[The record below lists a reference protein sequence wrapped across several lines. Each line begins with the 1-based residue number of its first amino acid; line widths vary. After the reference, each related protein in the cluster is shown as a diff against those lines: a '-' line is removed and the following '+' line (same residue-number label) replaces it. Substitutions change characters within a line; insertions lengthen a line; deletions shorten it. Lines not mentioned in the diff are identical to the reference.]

1 MGLAVW
7 LQAGPFPHLLGLKRG
22 VGNIPLPGGREAME
36 AKTGEDA
43 VRLEST
49 KPVEDQDV
57 MIKDIPVAGHLRFDR
72 VELAGSL
79 GDLGTL
85 LPIVVGMILINKLS
99 PTTVFLAFGLFYL
112 MTGFYFRLPIPVQPL
127 KAVGAI
133 AIAYPN
139 QITESVIGASGVLFG
154 FILLVLSLSGTLDRV
169 AKLFTQPVVRGIQLA
184 LGLIFLKKGIELITT
199 QNVFLSGVNGNFSEY
214 QINLGIGVLVFVIVL
229 LLLDN
234 KKIPAALA
242 ALGFGIIAGLLLGGL
257 QNQPIRIGP
266 TPVHLISPSVH
277 DFWTAFIM
285 LILPQIPLTIGN
297 ACVGTADM
305 CNSVFPDNPLLSK
318 TTAGKFALTMGIA
331 NFPAGFFGAVPM
343 CTGTGGLAAH
353 YRFGARTGGA
363 PIMIG
368 AIFVVLA
375 LVLGELGF
383 TILTL
388 IPNSV
393 LGVLLIF
400 AGLELCPLVRS
411 LKTNEEFFVALLI
424 AGIALAVPNMA
435 WAFGIGIL
443 VDLFI
448 RYMGTKI

>member
-1 MGLAVW
+1 
-7 LQAGPFPHLLGLKRG
+7 
-22 VGNIPLPGGREAME
+22 ME
-36 AKTGEDA
+36 GKTGEDA
-43 VRLEST
+43 IRLEGA
-49 KPVEDQDV
+49 KPVGEQDV
-57 MIKDIPVAGHLRFDR
+57 MIKDIPVSGRLRFDR

-112 MTGFYFRLPIPVQPL
+112 MTGYYFRLPIPVQPL

-154 FILLVLSLSGTLDRV
+154 LILLVLSLSGTLDRV

-199 QNVFLSGVNGNFSEY
+199 QNIFLSGVNGHFAEY
-214 QINLGIGVLVFVIVL
+214 QINLGIGVLVFAIVL

-234 KKIPAALA
+234 KKVPAALA
-242 ALGFGIIAGLLLGGL
+242 ALGFGIISGLVLGGL
-257 QNQPIRIGP
+257 QGQSLGIGP
-266 TPVHLISPSVH
+266 TPVHLISPSLH
-277 DFWTAFIM
+277 DFWIAFIM

-297 ACVGTADM
+297 ACVGTADA
-305 CNSVFPDNPLLSK
+305 CTSLFPGSPLLSK
-318 TTAGKFALTMGIA
+318 STAGKFALTMGIA
-331 NFPAGFFGAVPM
+331 NLPAGLFGAVPM
-343 CTGTGGLAAH
+343 CHGTGGLAAH

-363 PIMIG
+363 PVMIG

-375 LVLGELGF
+375 LVLGEFG
-383 TILTL
+383 LTVLAL

>member
-1 MGLAVW
+1 
-7 LQAGPFPHLLGLKRG
+7 
-22 VGNIPLPGGREAME
+22 ME
-36 AKTGEDA
+36 AKTVEND

-49 KPVEDQDV
+49 KTYGDQKV
-57 MIKDIPVAGHLRFDR
+57 IRKETPAIGSLRFDR

-112 MTGFYFRLPIPVQPL
+112 MTGYYFRLPVPVQPL

-199 QNVFLSGVNGNFSEY
+199 QNIFLSGVNGHFSEY
-214 QINLGIGVLVFVIVL
+214 QVNLGIGALAFAIVL

-257 QNQPIRIGP
+257 QNQPMGIGP
-266 TPVHLISPSVH
+266 TPVHLISPSLH

-375 LVLGELGF
+375 LVLGQLGF

-448 RYMGTKI
+448 RRMGTKI

>member
-1 MGLAVW
+1 V
-7 LQAGPFPHLLGLKRG
+7 
-22 VGNIPLPGGREAME
+22 E
-36 AKTGEDA
+36 AKSGGEA
-43 VRLEST
+43 IRLECAEPAKEQEMMDRDKSA
-49 KPVEDQDV
+49 
-57 MIKDIPVAGHLRFDR
+57 AGSLRFDR

-112 MTGFYFRLPIPVQPL
+112 MTGYYYRLPIPVQPL

-199 QNVFLSGVNGNFSEY
+199 QNIFLSGVNGHFSEY
-214 QINLGIGVLVFVIVL
+214 QINLGIGVLVFAIVL

-242 ALGFGIIAGLLLGGL
+242 ALGFGIISGLVLGGL
-257 QNQPIRIGP
+257 QGQSLGIGP
-266 TPVHLISPSVH
+266 TPVHLISPSLH
-277 DFWTAFIM
+277 DFWIAFIM
-285 LILPQIPLTIGN
+285 LILPQMPLTIGN
-297 ACVGTADM
+297 ACVGTADA
-305 CNSVFPDNPLLSK
+305 CTSLFPGSPLLSK

-331 NFPAGFFGAVPM
+331 NLPAGLFGAVPM
-343 CTGTGGLAAH
+343 CHGTGGLAAH

-363 PIMIG
+363 PVLIG

-375 LVLGELGF
+375 LVFGEFG
-383 TILTL
+383 LTVLAL

-448 RYMGTKI
+448 RRMGTKI